1 MKKTLGSDSCAGL
14 VGSEFGA
21 GGIFAG
27 GKNPQSLLQGAGKWK
42 SRWAAKAAQGLL
54 VRNLEQEG
62 SLPKAKI
69 KKKSSPEGASHQS
82 IQLRFK
88 VRQLSAY

>member
-1 MKKTLGSDSCAGL
+1 LRGFFILERPKFTSESGKMKKTLGSDSCAGL

-27 GKNPQSLLQGAGKWK
+27 GKNPQSLLQGVGKWK
-42 SRWAAKAAQGLL
+42 SRWAAIAGQGLL

-62 SLPKAKI
+62 SLPEAKI
-69 KKKSSPEGASHQS
+69 
-82 IQLRFK
+82 L
-88 VRQLSAY
+88 LY

>member
-1 MKKTLGSDSCAGL
+1 MEKPLGSDSCAGL

-21 GGIFAG
+21 GGIFAE
-27 GKNPQSLLQGAGKWK
+27 GKNPRSLLQGVGKWK
-42 SRWAAKAAQGLL
+42 SRWAATAAQGLL

-69 KKKSSPEGASHQS
+69 LLHQYL
-82 IQLRFK
+82 ILIR
-88 VRQLSAY
+88 R